1 MQKDIKYPG
10 YTHIALEINDAQL
23 ISSQLEEMGITITER
38 VEYNGAKF
46 FFIRDPDDNV
56 IEFHQPAKNNRLQC

>member
-1 MQKDIKYPG
+1 MQKEIKHPG
-10 YTHIALEINDAQL
+10 YTHIALEINDAESVSQQL
-23 ISSQLEEMGITITER
+23 TDLGLTITEW

-56 IEFHQPAKNNRLQC
+56 IEFHQPSRTVNR